1 MEITMKKYTPMDYD
15 FVYQLKKICYYPYVS
30 EIWGWDEEKQ
40 TDYFNAFMENA
51 KENMNII
58 YSRGKR
64 IGMINWS
71 VDGDTCELENIC
83 ILPEYRNQGIGSR
96 LLAQLKAADFPKSGF
111 RHLKRILLS
120 IYIIGWVFLLL
131 KKRKII
137 TGCFWKNELLTA

>member
-1 MEITMKKYTPMDYD
+1 MKKYTPMDYD

-64 IGMINWS
+64 IGLIVFS
-71 VDGDTCELENIC
+71 YSSPRPGSQVSCRKLVLSESKG
-83 ILPEYRNQGIGSR
+83 QHGFKGIRFPG
-96 LLAQLKAADFPKSGF
+96 KDFSP
-111 RHLKRILLS
+111 L
-120 IYIIGWVFLLL
+120 
-131 KKRKII
+131 
-137 TGCFWKNELLTA
+137 

>member
-1 MEITMKKYTPMDYD
+1 MEITMKKYTPVDYD
-15 FVYQLKKICYYPYVS
+15 FVYQLKKVCYYPYVS

-71 VDGDTCELENIC
+71 VDGDTCEPEKYLYSSGIPESGYW
-83 ILPEYRNQGIGSR
+83 LPFTGRN
-96 LLAQLKAADFPKSGF
+96 
-111 RHLKRILLS
+111 
-120 IYIIGWVFLLL
+120 
-131 KKRKII
+131 
-137 TGCFWKNELLTA
+137 N

>member
-51 KENMNII
+51 KENMNIV

-96 LLAQLKAADFPKSGF
+96 LLAETIESSGF
-111 RHLKRILLS
+111 SKVRLQAFKKNPVIHLYHRLGFSIVEETENHYRMLLE
-120 IYIIGWVFLLL
+120 
-131 KKRKII
+131 K
-137 TGCFWKNELLTA
+137 

>member
-1 MEITMKKYTPMDYD
+1 
-15 FVYQLKKICYYPYVS
+15 
-30 EIWGWDEEKQ
+30 
-40 TDYFNAFMENA
+40 MENA

-96 LLAQLKAADFPKSGF
+96 LLAETIESSGF
-111 RHLKRILLS
+111 SKVRLQAFKKNPVIHLYHRLGFSIVEETENHYRMLLE
-120 IYIIGWVFLLL
+120 
-131 KKRKII
+131 K
-137 TGCFWKNELLTA
+137 

>member
-1 MEITMKKYTPMDYD
+1 MDYD
-15 FVYQLKKICYYPYVS
+15 FVYQLKKVCYYPYVS

-96 LLAQLKAADFPKSGF
+96 LLAETIESSGF
-111 RHLKRILLS
+111 SKVRLQH
-120 IYIIGWVFLLL
+120 
-131 KKRKII
+131 
-137 TGCFWKNELLTA
+137 